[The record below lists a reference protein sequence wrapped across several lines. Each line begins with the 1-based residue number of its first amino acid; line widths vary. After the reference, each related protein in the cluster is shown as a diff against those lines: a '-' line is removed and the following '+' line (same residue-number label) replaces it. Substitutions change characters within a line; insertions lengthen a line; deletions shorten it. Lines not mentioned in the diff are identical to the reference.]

1 MESNVNKLEN
11 FFKNIISNNYVS
23 TILIVLAILYG
34 SIAAPKL
41 PTSTVKVI
49 KNPLFLLIA
58 LVIIAF
64 MASKNGTV
72 AIVVAIAIC
81 ITLIGINDG
90 DKILKV
96 LQTQNNIEFLDSN
109 AVPPTTNVPSSMMM
123 STTDASSIMM
133 PTTDASSMMM
143 PTTDTSSMMMPT
155 TLPNVIELPKDK
167 VVEARVEGTPNTTE
181 GPKVAVV
188 DKEGKPVKDDTG
200 KIVVASP
207 TIAIDETGKVIT
219 DEKNK
224 PILVPP
230 KAAITETGEI
240 AKDKEGK
247 VIVAPA
253 IVEKDNKGTI
263 KQDLKGK
270 IMVDSCMVSVDGGNS
285 VKLLYRTRGRKAS
298 GGSGLY
304 DDFNM
309 MFGTD
314 KKPQGNSLS
323 QVCVGTDCLDGYE
336 PECLAP
342 IN

>member
-23 TILIVLAILYG
+23 TILIVLAFLYG

-64 MASKNGTV
+64 LASKNGTV

-109 AVPPTTNVPSSMMM
+109 AVPPTTNVP
-123 STTDASSIMM
+123 
-133 PTTDASSMMM
+133 
-143 PTTDTSSMMMPT
+143 SSMMMPT